1 MMKPKLRS
9 SLFLSLFV
17 LVGLLLG
24 LAGAAVGADP
34 KTSLGKWMKPHTGA
48 PMASDTPDFATL
60 QQSFGALAGAP
71 APPAASYPKWT
82 GFVQAGQAAAQKSD
96 TAGVKG
102 ACNGCHKAVGPDGK
116 TNYKEMYKASP
127 DPGLEAWAVSQH

>member
-1 MMKPKLRS
+1 MMSSSKLRS

-17 LVGLLLG
+17 LVGL
-24 LAGAAVGADP
+24 AGVAVGADP
-34 KTSLGKWMKPHTGA
+34 KTNLGKWMKPHSGA
-48 PMASDTPDFATL
+48 PMASDTPDFTTL
-60 QQSFGALAGAP
+60 QQSFNALAAAP

-102 ACNGCHKAVGPDGK
+102 ACNGCHKATVPNGT
-116 TNYKEMYKASP
+116 TNYKDTYKANP
-127 DPGLEAWAVSQH
+127 DPGVEAWAASQLKPH